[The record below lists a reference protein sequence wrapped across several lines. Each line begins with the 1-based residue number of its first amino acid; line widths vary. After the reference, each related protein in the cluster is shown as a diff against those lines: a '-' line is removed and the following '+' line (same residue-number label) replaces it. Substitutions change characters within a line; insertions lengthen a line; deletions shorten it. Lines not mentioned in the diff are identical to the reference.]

1 VTLALRDELEAVLR
15 GWDAYERSRDAL
27 PIVDF
32 DFRPD
37 PAEQIPVH
45 SRLEALSRCGDILAR
60 AEGAGNRHI
69 ARRAQADVTYL
80 RALLG
85 ERLPLGDYLRLT
97 QGSDAF
103 VWPEP
108 YLSARRD
115 QAEAA
120 LDRLGIAWGPST
132 ADDLRQHQGPI
143 SVEEAELHIR
153 KAADEF
159 EEAVRRITG
168 STARFDLAVETAD
181 VDAYWGY
188 WLDGAGSDVRL
199 RLNLRRARF
208 TPVRAR
214 QFALHEVL
222 GHGLQCASI
231 ARRCSEND
239 VPWVRL
245 QSVHCPQEIAS
256 EGLAQALPLLVAPE
270 DEELMTCV
278 RLDHYLQLVRGNLH
292 LAINR
297 GDSIEA
303 CARYAKEHV
312 PFWDGENISDL
323 LADRSTNPL
332 LRSYL
337 WAYPAGFDWF
347 VNLAEHHGPSSKVLT
362 AAYRE
367 PLAPVDLAGLWSP
380 GPEPG
385 SLRQESIPAPGSHRW
400 PPAAR

>member
-1 VTLALRDELEAVLR
+1 MTLALRDELEAVLR
-15 GWDAYERSRDAL
+15 GWDAYEKRRGAL
-27 PIVDF
+27 PIIDF

-37 PAEQIPVH
+37 LTEQIPVH
-45 SRLEALSRCGDILAR
+45 SRLEALSRCTDILAR
-60 AEGAGNRHI
+60 AEAAENRHV
-69 ARRAQADVTYL
+69 ARRAQADTTYL

-85 ERLPLGDYLRLT
+85 ERLPLGDYLRRT

-103 VWPEP
+103 DWPQS
-108 YLSARRD
+108 YLSARQD
-115 QAEAA
+115 HAEAA

-132 ADDLRQHQGPI
+132 GEELRQHQGPI

-168 STARFDLAVETAD
+168 STARFEPTVETAD

-188 WLDGAGSDVRL
+188 WLDGAGSQVRL
-199 RLNLRRARF
+199 RLNLRQARF
-208 TPVRAR
+208 TRARAR

-231 ARRCSEND
+231 ARQCSENE

-245 QSVHCPQEIAS
+245 QSVHCSQEIAS
-256 EGLAQALPLLVAPE
+256 EGLAQALPLFVAPE
-270 DEELMTCV
+270 DEDLMTCV

-292 LAINR
+292 VAINR
-297 GDSIEA
+297 GDSIEE
-303 CARYAKEHV
+303 CAGYAKQHV
-312 PFWDGENISDL
+312 PFWDDEDISDL
-323 LADRSTNPL
+323 LGDRSANPL

-347 VNLAEHHGPSSKVLT
+347 VNLAEHQGPSSGVLT
-362 AAYRE
+362 SAYRE
-367 PLAPVDLAGLWSP
+367 PLAPMDLSSLWSP
-380 GPEPG
+380 RA
-385 SLRQESIPAPGSHRW
+385 SA
-400 PPAAR
+400 